1 MSLFF
6 RFKIDY
12 YFSMNKRNIPLYI
25 LFVLLV
31 IALGVGLFANLF
43 MTQEEVAIE
52 ETPTP
57 TPIPTPEVY
66 HASLL
71 VGGDALLH
79 GAVYVD
85 AAVGDGTY
93 DFHEQVSLLKPW
105 VSKYDL
111 AYYNQE
117 TMLGGTELGL
127 STYPTFNSPQEFGD
141 AMVDLGF
148 NMVSTAN
155 NHSLDVWEEGII
167 RSKEYW
173 KKQEGV
179 VEAGTNLSFEE
190 QEAIPV
196 YECNG
201 ITYAFMAY
209 TYGLNGLIP
218 PEGKEYLVNVYPGQE
233 EKVLER
239 IRQAK
244 EKADVV
250 IMAMHWGIEYSMEP
264 SEEQITFAEQMA
276 EAGADIIIG
285 NHPHVIQPVEWIGDT
300 ICFYAM
306 GNLISAQEGIER
318 LIGMIGGLDITK
330 TVENG
335 ETTIKIENV
344 RADLIYTYYDYAIRN
359 FKVYPFESLDDS
371 ILPGYQDIYQEYIQI
386 ITERDNTIQVG
397 GI

>member
-1 MSLFF
+1 
-6 RFKIDY
+6 
-12 YFSMNKRNIPLYI
+12 
-25 LFVLLV
+25 
-31 IALGVGLFANLF
+31 
-43 MTQEEVAIE
+43 
-52 ETPTP
+52 
-57 TPIPTPEVY
+57 
-66 HASLL
+66 
-71 VGGDALLH
+71 
-79 GAVYVD
+79 
-85 AAVGDGTY
+85 
-93 DFHEQVSLLKPW
+93 
-105 VSKYDL
+105 
-111 AYYNQE
+111 
-117 TMLGGTELGL
+117 MLGGTELGL

-148 NMVSTAN
+148 NLVSTAN
-155 NHSLDVWEEGII
+155 NHTLDVGEIGIQ

-173 KKQEGV
+173 QKQDGV
-179 VEAGTNLSFEE
+179 IEAGTNLSYEE

-201 ITYAFMAY
+201 ITYTFMAY

-264 SEEQITFAEQMA
+264 SEEQITLAEQMA

-344 RADLIYTYYDYAIRN
+344 RADLIYTYYDYAIQN

>member
-1 MSLFF
+1 
-6 RFKIDY
+6 
-12 YFSMNKRNIPLYI
+12 MNRRQIPLFI
-25 LFVLLV
+25 LLLFL
-31 IALGVGLFANLF
+31 IGALGVGLYGRF
-43 MTQEEVAIE
+43 MYTPKEEEVAVE
-52 ETPTP
+52 ETPEP
-57 TPIPTPEVY
+57 TPIPTPEEY

-71 VGGDALLH
+71 FAGDALLH

-93 DFHEQVSLLKPW
+93 DFHEQLEPLRDW

-117 TMLGGTELGL
+117 TILGGSELGL

-155 NHSLDVWEEGII
+155 NHSLDVGEEGII

-173 KKQEGV
+173 SKQTGV

-190 QEAIPV
+190 QNAIPV

-201 ITYAFMAY
+201 ITYTFLSY
-209 TYGLNGLIP
+209 TYGMNGLYP
-218 PEGKEYLVNVYPGQE
+218 PEGKEYLVNDYPGHE
-233 EKVLER
+233 DEIIEKIKE
-239 IRQAK
+239 AK
-244 EKADVV
+244 QKVDVV

-264 SEEQITFAEQMA
+264 SEEQRDLARRMA

-285 NHPHVIQPVEWIGDT
+285 NHPHVIQPAEWIGDS

-306 GNLISAQEGIER
+306 GNTISAQEGIER

-330 TVENG
+330 TVLNG
-335 ETTIKIENV
+335 ETTIKIDNV
-344 RADLIYTYYDYAIRN
+344 RADLIFTYYDGAYRN
-359 FKVYPFESLDDS
+359 FKVYPFEKLDDS
-371 ILPGYQDIYQEYIQI
+371 ILNNHQEIYQDYIQV
-386 ITERDNTIQVG
+386 ITELDPNIQIG
-397 GI
+397 GL